1 MSDIYC
7 NQVQQGDGTF
17 VCSLCGWTHD
27 KIAYNLCQKKDT
39 RIPLSYPRPEPNLEK
54 VGTELSELLA
64 KFGIKAN
71 EGCKC
76 KARALEMDHRGV
88 AWCEKNIELI
98 VDWLEEES
106 TKRHLPFVRAA
117 GKILV
122 RRAIRNAKRQ
132 SKESLKHQDDPI
144 HQLKDKFEM
153 RPTDEAFTN

>member
-1 MSDIYC
+1 M
-7 NQVQQGDGTF
+7 NQDCLFVDH
-17 VCSLCGWTHD
+17 VCSQCGRRLPLGLPD
-27 KIAYNLCQKKDT
+27 DT
-39 RIPLSYPRPEPNLEK
+39 RRVCQASQGRTPATKVSISLSG
-54 VGTELSELLA
+54 VGTELSKLLA
-64 KFGIKAN
+64 KVGIKAN

-76 KARALEMDHRGV
+76 KARAEEMNRRGV

-122 RRAIRNAKRQ
+122 RRAIRSAKRQ

-144 HQLKDKFEM
+144 HQLRGKFEM
-153 RPTDEAFTN
+153 QPTDEAFTDG